1 MARLKNIFRAIF
13 NAFLGR
19 TEDKYYGELLD
30 LSFEQ
35 LQDRLIEAKQ
45 GLAGVAQ
52 AKHRLLQLQKKNR
65 DEAAKLE
72 TGAVAFLQA
81 GNEEAA
87 RESLSRKAFVDQ
99 QLTPLQAEIDEVGS
113 KQTALEG
120 TIKELEV
127 RIQQFMTKKEVM
139 KASHT
144 AAKAQVEIAEQF
156 TGISKDAANIGRT
169 IARLEESTE
178 QLEARSSGMQELMS
192 SGALDDMITPGS
204 TALDRSA
211 AALERENSVNAD
223 LDRLR
228 KQLSPATEE
237 AKTS

>member
-19 TEDKYYGELLD
+19 TEGKYYGELLD
-30 LSFEQ
+30 LTFEQ

-65 DEAAKLE
+65 DESLKFETAA
-72 TGAVAFLQA
+72 ASFLQA
-81 GNEEAA
+81 GDEDKA
-87 RESLSRKAFVDQ
+87 RQALTQKAFVDQ
-99 QLTPLQAEIDEVGS
+99 QLTPLQGEIDQVAQRQAE
-113 KQTALEG
+113 LEA

-127 RIQQFMTKKEVM
+127 RVQQFMTKKEVM
-139 KASHT
+139 KANR
-144 AAKAQVEIAEQF
+144 AAAEAQVEIAEQF

-169 IARLEESTE
+169 VARLEESTE
-178 QLEARSSGMQELMS
+178 QLEARSAGMNELMS
-192 SGALDDMITPGS
+192 SGALDDMITPGA

-211 AALERENSVNAD
+211 AELARSSSVEADLER
-223 LDRLR
+223 LK
-228 KQLSPATEE
+228 KQLEP
-237 AKTS
+237 AKTA